1 MISFTTAIA
10 VTLLSAPG
18 AYEPTYESLMF
29 EAKYNCRNAKPEKVN
44 DQVLLDLVEVEKK
57 YNVPTSLKGMI
68 LAASCSESG
77 HNPKAKGDYRI
88 IKNEKLPM
96 AIGILQQWPW
106 YEKTYNINRTNHIQA
121 ADAWMKHIHKKLH
134 YVKRTCKFR
143 SERRRWIAAWVTA
156 IRYPKPGGRCHE
168 KPKHLKILNK
178 WHRDL
183 KKIMLEGE
191 GC

>member
-1 MISFTTAIA
+1 MISFTTIIA
-10 VTLLSAPG
+10 VTLLATPA

-29 EAKYNCRNAKPEKVN
+29 EAKHSCRNAQPEKVN
-44 DQVLLDLVEVEKK
+44 DQILLDLIQVEKK
-57 YNVPTSLKGMI
+57 YDVPASLKGMV

-77 HNPKAKGDYRI
+77 YDPKAKGDYRI
-88 IKNEKLPM
+88 IKNKKLPM

-106 YEKTYNINRTNHIQA
+106 YEKTYNIDRTNHIQA

-134 YVKRTCKFR
+134 YVKRTCKFK
-143 SERRRWIAAWVTA
+143 SERKRWIAAWVTA
-156 IRYPKPGGRCHE
+156 IRYPKPEGRCYE

-178 WHRDL
+178 WHRNL
-183 KKIMLEGE
+183 KKTTDEGD